1 MYQKKINPEFKWK
14 RYRNVTSKTGSV
26 TGGFPQIY
34 RPTFEAATAHRR
46 LAKAYEE
53 GVLSPL
59 SGENRSQS
67 FIVSQWLSH
76 YGLLY
81 SETHFNNI
89 DIKIQ
94 KDKDLE
100 IEINVNKNGKFF
112 DDFFTHAGVVW
123 WIVQV
128 FNLFRR
134 IEHNKEIGLNPSKIT
149 RLEATFLKLNVPNPL
164 RVRPAPSSN
173 LTFMPANWADQKIP
187 ANEAFQS
194 QINLSNSATTWDTTY
209 LDLLKL
215 IGETIQK
222 NLADDVQFTFVN
234 WANNFVDYPR
244 NNYEKYQG
252 VSNDNATYKVQGFF
266 QPKTLSAFIWLLLA
280 EEFEEIPNIDFENC
294 AGYFDKEIANR
305 DGKTKQ
311 VIGCKN
317 VLKRS
322 RVRAC
327 KYCNKL
333 VFKKKEKPDSNN
345 GRLLLTTAQGIT
357 KCTSKKT
364 PRNLHEHRD
373 HQRIWCS
380 LYCRSRFNTKSENLK
395 QTNRSTLK
403 KSNL

>member
-1 MYQKKINPEFKWK
+1 MYQKRINPEFKWE
-14 RYRNVTSKTGSV
+14 RYQNVTSKTGSV

-34 RPTFEAATAHRR
+34 KPTFEAATAHRR

-59 SGENRSQS
+59 SGENRNQS

-81 SETHFNNI
+81 PETHFNNI
-89 DIKIQ
+89 GIKIQ
-94 KDKDLE
+94 KDEGFE
-100 IEINVNKNGKFF
+100 IDVSKNVKFF

-149 RLEATFLKLNVPNPL
+149 HLDATSLKLNVPNPL

-173 LTFMPANWADQKIP
+173 LTFMPADWAERKIP
-187 ANEAFQS
+187 ATEAVQS
-194 QINLSNSATTWDTTY
+194 QISLSSSATTWDATY
-209 LDLLKL
+209 LDLLRL
-215 IGETIQK
+215 IGETIQE
-222 NLADDVQFTFVN
+222 NLADNVQFTFVN
-234 WANNFVDYPR
+234 WVNNFVDYPR
-244 NNYEKYQG
+244 SNYEKHQG
-252 VSNDNATYKVQGFF
+252 IASDNATYKAQGVF

-280 EEFEEIPNIDFENC
+280 EEFEEIPNIDFDTC
-294 AGYFDKEIANR
+294 AGYFDKEIASG

-333 VFKKKEKPDSNN
+333 VFKKKEKPNSNN
-345 GRLLLTTAQGIT
+345 GRLLLTTTQGIT
-357 KCTSKKT
+357 KCTSKEN
-364 PRNLHEHRD
+364 PSNLHEHRN
-373 HQRIWCS
+373 HQRNWCS
-380 LYCRSRFNTKSENLK
+380 LYCRSRFNSKSKNLK
-395 QTNRSTLK
+395 
-403 KSNL
+403 